1 MVNRDKLKKAYAEEL
16 ELFHKLHPTSIKNF
30 ESAKDCLLQGVPL
43 NWMVRYA
50 GGIPLTVKDAKGVHL
65 TDADGIDY
73 IDFCLGDTGSMVGHS
88 PEPFVEAMADIV
100 KHGTSHMLPTEDAT
114 WNARELTRRFGV
126 KYWQFSTS
134 ATDANRFAIRLARQ
148 ITKRPKVIVFNWCYH
163 GTVDETI
170 ATLTPEGKIISR
182 LGNIGP
188 QIDPSYTTKVIEWND
203 VEALENALKDEDV
216 AVVMAEPVMTNIGI
230 VHPAPGYH
238 QKLRE
243 LTRKYGTYL
252 LIDETHTICC
262 GIGGY
267 TRENNLDPDIVVC
280 GKTLAGGIPVGCYG
294 FTEEFA
300 EKAQYELE
308 SLYGLVKGIG
318 GTLAANAITM
328 AAMHVILDKVLTEDF
343 YKHAIPLAERFNAG
357 VEAGIKEFGFDW
369 STTQLGTRTE
379 YWFLPE
385 IAKDGTDAVNHRDF
399 DLDWYMHLYALNR
412 GIFMTPFHNMAIM
425 SAATSEADVD
435 KHTEVFR
442 EACEKIAD

>member
-1 MVNRDKLKKAYAEEL
+1 MVNRDKLSKAYAREL
-16 ELFHKLHPTSIKNF
+16 ETFRKIHPTSIKRF
-30 ESAKDCLLQGVPL
+30 EEAKSCLLQGVPL

-50 GGIPLTVKDAKGVHL
+50 GGIPISVEDSKGVHL
-65 TDADGIDY
+65 RDADGIDY
-73 IDFCLGDTGSMVGHS
+73 IDFCLGDTGSMVGHG
-88 PEPFVEAMADIV
+88 PEASAKAIAEAA
-100 KHGTSHMLPTEDAT
+100 KKGTSHMLPTEDAT
-114 WNARELTRRFGV
+114 WNAKELQRRFGM

-148 ITKRPKVIVFNWCYH
+148 ITKRPKVLVFNWCYH

-182 LGNIGP
+182 VGNIGP

-238 QKLRE
+238 EKLRE

-267 TRENNLDPDIVVC
+267 TREHNLDPDIVVC
-280 GKTLAGGIPVGCYG
+280 GKTLASGIPVGVYG
-294 FTEEFA
+294 FTEEFGNKA
-300 EKAQYELE
+300 EAELVA
-308 SLYGLVKGIG
+308 LYGLVKGIG

-328 AAMHVILDKVLTEDF
+328 AAMHATLEHVLTEDF

-357 VEAGIKEFGFDW
+357 VEAGIKEFDFPW

-399 DLDWYMHLYALNR
+399 ELDWYMHLYALNR
-412 GIFMTPFHNMAIM
+412 GIFMTPFHNMAVM

-435 KHTEVFR
+435 RHTEVFR
-442 EACEKIAD
+442 EACAEIAD